1 MADYLPQVAYIFA
14 LGNRNSLHRQRDT
27 ISDNR
32 TQRERLLVTNLQI
45 TCPSLERPI
54 ILRIQN
60 QEKLRKV
67 RLRKYLQKQKSRPIE
82 YSWRFIRR
90 EGLFLRREDKST
102 WILLQ
107 KVNQVLN

>member
-54 ILRIQN
+54 R
-60 QEKLRKV
+60 
-67 RLRKYLQKQKSRPIE
+67 KSRETEKGETKKLSIE
-82 YSWRFIRR
+82 T
-90 EGLFLRREDKST
+90 EKQT
-102 WILLQ
+102 
-107 KVNQVLN
+107 N